1 MKNNL
6 KIWPKEK
13 MEHEEKTNQ
22 TEKINQEQEMNQKEK
37 KANCKKEKGKSEERK
52 KINKK
57 ILFFI
62 IIAACYLPAFIAF
75 CPVIFNYDG
84 PDELYALANDVQ
96 PYIYTL
102 LIRILAMIS
111 VKLFNNVDVGMCI
124 LAVIQEIAAIYA
136 FTRMCDFIDKEFNKK
151 WLTIMSLLFF
161 ALFPYNVLMPLMTT
175 KDSLFTSMLIL
186 SIINIYELIKTK
198 KAKYEKAVQL
208 IICIIELIMALLLRT
223 NFKYALVVCTLILVV
238 YLLAEKIRKRKN
250 TTDKK
255 IVIDNNNV
263 IDNKNTINNKIITDN
278 QNTEKCINK
287 SKERNLQTIVI
298 AFIVTIIIGSIFNQI
313 LMVLLKPVKMAEREK
328 YNIFAQSVA
337 NIINKRENDLTTE
350 EKQKIEK
357 YYIGGIDQIKSM
369 YSPKLSDQIKNRVNL
384 ESVEKNRAD
393 YIKFSISLMMKYKKE
408 AIESFINTNKGYFDF
423 NDETFGE
430 IYPNKINRGIF
441 ELYTVMLRP
450 ATERNLKDE
459 TNHVSSYI
467 NEKALDGMSIDTY
480 RVHEFNLLEPVKHVY
495 KEMFTENKVLRIP
508 VINIIFK
515 PALYFYLTLIALVY
529 SIIKRKTEHVLTLIL
544 VSLYMATLLLGPCV
558 LVRYIYPMIAIL
570 PLTISTFLKNA
581 NKNDNL

>member
-1 MKNNL
+1 
-6 KIWPKEK
+6 

-22 TEKINQEQEMNQKEK
+22 KERINHKLEMNQKEK

-124 LAVIQEIAAIYA
+124 LAIIQEIAAIYA

-161 ALFPYNVLMPLMTT
+161 ALFPYNALMPLMTT
-175 KDSLFTSMLIL
+175 KDSLFTSTLIL

-198 KAKYEKAVQL
+198 ETKYEKAVQL

-223 NFKYALVVCTLILVV
+223 NFKYALVVCTLILAV
-238 YLLAEKIRKRKN
+238 YLLAKKIRERKN

-287 SKERNLQTIVI
+287 SK
-298 AFIVTIIIGSIFNQI
+298 
-313 LMVLLKPVKMAEREK
+313 
-328 YNIFAQSVA
+328 
-337 NIINKRENDLTTE
+337 
-350 EKQKIEK
+350 
-357 YYIGGIDQIKSM
+357 
-369 YSPKLSDQIKNRVNL
+369 
-384 ESVEKNRAD
+384 
-393 YIKFSISLMMKYKKE
+393 
-408 AIESFINTNKGYFDF
+408 
-423 NDETFGE
+423 
-430 IYPNKINRGIF
+430 
-441 ELYTVMLRP
+441 
-450 ATERNLKDE
+450 
-459 TNHVSSYI
+459 
-467 NEKALDGMSIDTY
+467 
-480 RVHEFNLLEPVKHVY
+480 
-495 KEMFTENKVLRIP
+495 
-508 VINIIFK
+508 
-515 PALYFYLTLIALVY
+515 
-529 SIIKRKTEHVLTLIL
+529 
-544 VSLYMATLLLGPCV
+544 
-558 LVRYIYPMIAIL
+558 
-570 PLTISTFLKNA
+570 
-581 NKNDNL
+581 

>member
-1 MKNNL
+1 MKNNS
-6 KIWPKEK
+6 KIC
-13 MEHEEKTNQ
+13 T
-22 TEKINQEQEMNQKEK
+22 KEK
-37 KANCKKEKGKSEERK
+37 K
-52 KINKK
+52 
-57 ILFFI
+57 LMFFI
-62 IIAACYLPAFIAF
+62 IIAVCYLPAFIAF

-111 VKLFNNVDVGMCI
+111 VKLFNNVDVGMFI

-161 ALFPYNVLMPLMTT
+161 ALFPYNALMPLMTT

-186 SIINIYELIKTK
+186 SIINIYELVKTK
-198 KAKYEKAVQL
+198 KPKDEKIIQL
-208 IICIIELIMALLLRT
+208 IICTIELIMALLLRT

-238 YLLAEKIRKRKN
+238 YLLAKKIGERKN

-255 IVIDNNNV
+255 IV

-287 SKERNLQTIVI
+287 SKERNLQSIFI
-298 AFIVTIIIGSIFNQI
+298 AFVVAIIIGSIINQI

-337 NIINKRENDLTTE
+337 NIINKRENDLTE
-350 EKQKIEK
+350 EERLKIEK
-357 YYIGGIDQIKSM
+357 YYIGGLDEIKSK
-369 YSPKLSDQIKNRVNL
+369 YSPKLSDPIKNRVNL
-384 ESVEKNRAD
+384 ESVEKDRAD

-423 NDETFGE
+423 TDETFGE

-480 RVHEFNLLEPVKHVY
+480 RVHEFNLLEPVKHAY

-529 SIIKRKTEHVLTLIL
+529 ATIKRKKEHVLTLIL

-570 PLTISTFLKNA
+570 PLTISTFLKSA

>member
-6 KIWPKEK
+6 KIWPKET
-13 MEHEEKTNQ
+13 MEHEETSNQ

-57 ILFFI
+57 LMFFI

-124 LAVIQEIAAIYA
+124 LAIIQEIAAIYA

-151 WLTIMSLLFF
+151 WLTIISLLFF
-161 ALFPYNVLMPLMTT
+161 ALFPYNALMPLMTT

-223 NFKYALVVCTLILVV
+223 NFKYALVVCTLILAV
-238 YLLAEKIRKRKN
+238 YLLAKKIRNRK
-250 TTDKK
+250 
-255 IVIDNNNV
+255 
-263 IDNKNTINNKIITDN
+263 
-278 QNTEKCINK
+278 
-287 SKERNLQTIVI
+287 SNLQTIVI

-357 YYIGGIDQIKSM
+357 YYIGEIDQIKSK
-369 YSPKLSDQIKNRVNL
+369 YSPKLSDPIKNRVNL

-408 AIESFINTNKGYFDF
+408 AMESFINTNKGYFDF
-423 NDETFGE
+423 TDETFGE

-441 ELYTVMLRP
+441 ELYTVILRP

-480 RVHEFNLLEPVKHVY
+480 RVHEFNLLEPVKHAY

>member
-6 KIWPKEK
+6 KIWSKEK
-13 MEHEEKTNQ
+13 MEHEETSNQ
-22 TEKINQEQEMNQKEK
+22 TEKINQKQEMNQKEK
-37 KANCKKEKGKSEERK
+37 KSNCKKEKGKSKERK

-62 IIAACYLPAFIAF
+62 IIAVCYLPAFIAF

-124 LAVIQEIAAIYA
+124 LAIIQEIAAIYA

-161 ALFPYNVLMPLMTT
+161 ALFPYNALMPLMTT

-238 YLLAEKIRKRKN
+238 YLLAKKIRERKN

-255 IVIDNNNV
+255 IVIDN
-263 IDNKNTINNKIITDN
+263 
-278 QNTEKCINK
+278 QNTEKCINR

-369 YSPKLSDQIKNRVNL
+369 YSPKLSDPIKNRVNL

-423 NDETFGE
+423 TDETFGE